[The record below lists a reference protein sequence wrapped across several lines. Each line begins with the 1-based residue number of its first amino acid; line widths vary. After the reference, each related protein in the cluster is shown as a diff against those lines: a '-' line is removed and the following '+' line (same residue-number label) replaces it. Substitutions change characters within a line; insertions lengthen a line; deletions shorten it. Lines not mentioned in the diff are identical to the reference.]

1 MGFTVTTAMTT
12 IFALAAL
19 AAPALQSNKI
29 DAYVQPNFH
38 DASFTAKVLKK
49 DQRELE
55 KINDDFGQAYR
66 FANTNVRMKEP
77 FKLRLDA
84 SVEDTTVTYVI
95 NAPRQHFKIPRVG
108 INKSTDLSKSPG
120 RRQTSL
126 DFGILTPSL
135 FTDLF
140 DAKFVRVDRA
150 TNDVVFD
157 LTYQAKFNDKT
168 RFRVWIDPDKK
179 YVTKREW
186 YQRKGRMVATF
197 IYDTPV
203 SEGGATMPSKQTVK
217 NGDDVVAGMTSYV
230 GVRINQGLAD
240 DIFSF

>member
-12 IFALAAL
+12 ILALATL
-19 AAPALQSNKI
+19 AAPAFQSNKI
-29 DAYVQPNFH
+29 DAYIQPNFH

-49 DQRELE
+49 DQRELQ

-66 FANTNVRMKEP
+66 FANTSVRLKEP

-95 NAPRQHFKIPRVG
+95 NGTLQHFKIARLG
-108 INKSTDLSKSPG
+108 LNKKEDLSKDPG
-120 RRQTSL
+120 RRQTLL
-126 DFGILTPSL
+126 DFGVLTPSML
-135 FTDLF
+135 SDLF

-157 LTYQAKFNDKT
+157 LTYQAKFKDKT

-179 YVTKREW
+179 YITKREW

-203 SEGGATMPSKQTVK
+203 TEGGATMPSKQTVK
-217 NGDDVVAGMTSYV
+217 NGDDIIAGQTSYV
-230 GVRINQGLAD
+230 GVRINQGIAD
-240 DIFSF
+240 DVFSF

>member
-1 MGFTVTTAMTT
+1 MTT
-12 IFALAAL
+12 IFALVAL
-19 AAPALQSNKI
+19 APAFQSNKI
-29 DAYVQPNFH
+29 DAYVQTGFR

-49 DQRELE
+49 DQAELK

-66 FANTNVRMKEP
+66 FANTNVRLKEP

-95 NAPRQHFKIPRVG
+95 NGTQQHFKVARLG
-108 INKSTDLSKSPG
+108 LNKKENLSKDPG
-120 RRQTSL
+120 RRQTPL

-157 LTYQAKFNDKT
+157 LTYQTRYKDKT
-168 RFRVWIDPDKK
+168 RFRIWVDQDKK
-179 YVTKREW
+179 YITKREW
-186 YQRKGRMVATF
+186 YSRKGRMVATF
-197 IYDTPV
+197 YYESPV
-203 SEGGATMPSKQTVK
+203 SEGGATFPTKQTVK
-217 NGDDVVAGMTSYV
+217 NGDDIVAGMTSYN
-230 GVRINQGLAD
+230 GVRLNQGIGD
-240 DIFSF
+240 DVFNF